1 MAGLIFARY
10 TLKGMEIQ
18 FHGGVMGHRGKNWKP
33 GSEGD
38 IKMLVVMVNP
48 TPRCLKIW
56 RRCNSSRE
64 INMFGHFK
72 GLGWTTSMLFI
83 F

>member
-1 MAGLIFARY
+1 MSLSLQQKKQDPIGHRAKKLWSFYVAGLVFARY

-38 IKMLVVMVNP
+38 IKMLVVMLNP
-48 TPRCLKIW
+48 THRCPKI
-56 RRCNSSRE
+56 
-64 INMFGHFK
+64 
-72 GLGWTTSMLFI
+72 
-83 F
+83 